1 MHEASKSGNPVLDR
15 IHENIGL
22 AQAKVIQK
30 DTCWSEG
37 SGVNDVHFV
46 TVQFPFVALH
56 GALADVVIN
65 LPRAYKNFQ
74 LVSCTN
80 ITLNNSLY
88 FHLDPL
94 GKQGEYTASGVQGI
108 TPNGSEGWFCLKV
121 PDSAGGTIA
130 TQKIKLKKA
139 VNQFYLDAGF
149 DVGANSWQVTIA
161 CDNGD
166 IEIGWT
172 VAFSQL

>member
-22 AQAKVIQK
+22 AQAKIIQK

-46 TVQFPFVALH
+46 TVQFPFVALR
-56 GALADVVIN
+56 GPLGDVIIN

-80 ITLNNSLY
+80 LALNNSLY
-88 FHLDPL
+88 FHLDQL
-94 GKQGEYTASGVQGI
+94 GKQGEYTALGSNAIV
-108 TPNGSEGWFCLKV
+108 TDGSERWFSLKV
-121 PDSAGGTIA
+121 PDSAGGTVA
-130 TQKIKLKKA
+130 AQKIKLKKA
-139 VNQFYLDAGF
+139 VNQIYLDAGF
-149 DVGANSWQVTIA
+149 EVGAHDWEITLA

-166 IEIGWT
+166 IEIGWA
-172 VAFSQL
+172 VAFNQL